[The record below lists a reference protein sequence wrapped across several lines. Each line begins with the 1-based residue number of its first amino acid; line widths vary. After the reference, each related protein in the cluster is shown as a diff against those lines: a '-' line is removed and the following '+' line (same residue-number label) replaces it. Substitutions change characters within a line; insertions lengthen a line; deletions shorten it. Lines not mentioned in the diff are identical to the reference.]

1 MEFKLRV
8 VSENPTRG
16 DLVLEPEDKLSGL
29 KFISAF
35 SAVTRKSV
43 DTIDRYKH
51 NTLGALSMYEM
62 NVPQALAVESGLY
75 EEAVVSYVTVSNDF
89 LKNFIYERS
98 EVVQKLAASGDRY
111 VSLSKGEWAEVER
124 MLNTI
129 DNDSFARLRKLYP
142 ELKEEDLQLC
152 ILTRLRL
159 TNRTIGNVYAI
170 SISAVQHRKLKLKK
184 EVFGEY
190 EKETGKVIVE
200 RFEGMNPDDTPAVLV
215 RNHGPFTWGTDADNA
230 VHNAVVLEEVAFM
243 DWHALMLNPVH
254 RDMQQT
260 LLDKHYLRKHGANA
274 YYGQETMKKDRT
286 ESAT

>member
-89 LKNFIYERS
+89 LKNFIFYIASADNIASRKPCYPYMTS
-98 EVVQKLAASGDRY
+98 EAILTSQIDELTFLY
-111 VSLSKGEWAEVER
+111 VWKYLGYPNKMVWKDGQAVAAEV
-124 MLNTI
+124 
-129 DNDSFARLRKLYP
+129 DDSDS
-142 ELKEEDLQLC
+142 EEDSGRNPGQGCDGCPARPYPYPDGRPAGWIPPSPPGPYYPPYPPYYPPKPDPKPQPRPEPEPYPDPPRPDPKPEPPKPPKIDPLDPPAGT
-152 ILTRLRL
+152 IAIGDWVIPPIPG
-159 TNRTIGNVYAI
+159 TN
-170 SISAVQHRKLKLKK
+170 L
-184 EVFGEY
+184 
-190 EKETGKVIVE
+190 
-200 RFEGMNPDDTPAVLV
+200 P
-215 RNHGPFTWGTDADNA
+215 
-230 VHNAVVLEEVAFM
+230 FM
-243 DWHALMLNPVH
+243 D
-254 RDMQQT
+254 
-260 LLDKHYLRKHGANA
+260 
-274 YYGQETMKKDRT
+274 
-286 ESAT
+286 